1 MRFSEWITAQLD
13 ALRAMVGAEDEQ
25 AKTGATKLSMQ
36 QVRSPEQLQLKFL
49 SSPAYVSPVRR
60 LIEQFCDDAGL
71 DAPAR
76 EEVGLVVNEALA
88 NIIRHAY
95 HGDKHQ
101 PVLATVEQEGKGVK
115 ISLRDWGNGI
125 NPATQPR
132 REHDPMTPGGL
143 GLICINR
150 LMDKVSYEPQSDGG
164 ILLTMTRTTSG
175 SKATCC
181 EDKDDKEEFA

>member
-1 MRFSEWITAQLD
+1 MRFSEWISTQLD

-25 AKTGATKLSMQ
+25 AKAGAVAKLAMHE
-36 QVRSPEQLQLKFL
+36 VRSPDQLQLKFL

-95 HGDKHQ
+95 NGDKHQ

-115 ISLRDWGNGI
+115 ISLRDWGNGV
-125 NPATQPR
+125 NPASLPR
-132 REHDPMTPGGL
+132 PPHDPLTPGGL
-143 GLICINR
+143 GLICIKR
-150 LMDKVSYEPQSDGG
+150 LMDKVSYEPQPDGM
-164 ILLTMTRTTSG
+164 LLTMTRTSLG
-175 SKATCC
+175 CKSCR
-181 EDKDDKEEFA
+181 EDDDKEDFA